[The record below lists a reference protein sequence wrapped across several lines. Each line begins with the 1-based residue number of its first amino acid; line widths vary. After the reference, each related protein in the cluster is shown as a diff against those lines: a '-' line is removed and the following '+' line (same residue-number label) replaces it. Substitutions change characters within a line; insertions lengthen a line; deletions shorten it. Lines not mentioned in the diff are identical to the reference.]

1 VTPARPLLV
10 GGLAFGLVARL
21 VFGWV
26 DDGLWWPDE
35 YYQSLEPAHRAVFG
49 YGWQAWEFLEGARH
63 WTLPGFVAALMQV
76 STWLSLPYLRVIEV
90 TFCLAGSATAW
101 AVWKLARAQGASE
114 RSAAIAATV
123 FSVMGLAV
131 FIAPRAMG
139 EALSALPITLAFAL
153 LFAAPTRGKVVLV
166 GVLLSV
172 AVALRLQN
180 GLFCIGALVVLLR
193 TDRRLMAWLFTV
205 LVVGAVVYGL
215 VDRLTWG
222 TWFHSARVYLQ
233 FNLIEGRA
241 SSFGTSPFLH
251 YLTAFV
257 TSELTFIP
265 LVLLTALGFKR
276 RPEVPVMA
284 LVVLLVHSFIPHK
297 ELRFLFPL
305 VPLLVAQA
313 ALGLD
318 LVKPWVQ
325 VALPVMALVSLA
337 LLPTLTFGRLGIV
350 DPPRATSAIDFGGPE
365 NRLLVR
371 AGKLDD
377 VCGLRIESIQNWRTG
392 GFAYFHKRV
401 PLYRPGEGDSHFNY
415 AIARTSPGTEV
426 ARDGDV
432 GLFKLGAEC
441 AADDAYDW
449 HLE

>member
-1 VTPARPLLV
+1 
-10 GGLAFGLVARL
+10 
-21 VFGWV
+21 
-26 DDGLWWPDE
+26 
-35 YYQSLEPAHRAVFG
+35 
-49 YGWQAWEFLEGARH
+49 
-63 WTLPGFVAALMQV
+63 
-76 STWLSLPYLRVIEV
+76 
-90 TFCLAGSATAW
+90 
-101 AVWKLARAQGASE
+101 
-114 RSAAIAATV
+114 
-123 FSVMGLAV
+123 MGLAV

-139 EALSALPITLAFAL
+139 EGLSALPITLAFAL
-153 LFAAPTRGKVVLV
+153 LFSSPTRAKVVLA

-193 TDRRLMAWLFTV
+193 SDRRLALWLFVV
-205 LVVGAVVYGL
+205 LLGGALAYGL
-215 VDRLTWG
+215 VDFLTWG
-222 TWFHSARVYLQ
+222 SWFHSARVYLQ
-233 FNLIEGRA
+233 FNLVEGRA

-257 TSELTFIP
+257 TSEVTFIP

-276 RPEVPVMA
+276 RPEVPVIA

-318 LVKPWVQ
+318 LAKPQ
-325 VALPVMALVSLA
+325 VRIALPALAFFSLVSL
-337 LLPTLTFGRLGIV
+337 PTMTFGRLGIV

-365 NRLLVR
+365 NRLLIR

-377 VCGLRIESIQNWRTG
+377 VCGLRIESIANWRTG

-401 PLYRPGEGDSHFNY
+401 PLYRAGEGDLHFNY
-415 AIARTSPGTEV
+415 VIARTSSGTEI

-432 GLFKLGAEC
+432 ALFKLGAEC
-441 AADDAYDW
+441 ASDASYDW